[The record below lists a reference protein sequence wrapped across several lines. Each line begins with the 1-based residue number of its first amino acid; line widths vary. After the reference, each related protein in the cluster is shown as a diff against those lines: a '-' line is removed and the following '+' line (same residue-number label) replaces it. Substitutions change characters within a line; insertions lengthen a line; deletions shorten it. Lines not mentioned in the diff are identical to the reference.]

1 MIQLLKERNEELER
15 LAEENQR
22 LTKEIE
28 AYAVVLQ
35 GCMEAQ
41 ELWNQKVRVTLLVR
55 VGVFLLCLTSMHHFH
70 PSVHNL
76 STSRLQHRLCTV
88 WPSGNVVS

>member
-1 MIQLLKERNEELER
+1 MPSSTTSLTKHHPSCSVTVLEVMVQLLKERNEELER

-55 VGVFLLCLTSMHHFH
+55 VGVILLCLTSYTTLVM
-70 PSVHNL
+70 
-76 STSRLQHRLCTV
+76 
-88 WPSGNVVS
+88 